1 MFGNQLGHKNGVGVG
16 TGDATESPE
25 VTEGACSGVGTEGLR
40 RQYHGRG
47 PHGDGSIALSQ
58 VVEEG
63 DERRLRM
70 AAGRGHAG
78 GPTLSV
84 SGYTF
89 PVYSTA
95 RQTVPT
101 FSVTA
106 AVKDELGWT
115 SWGITT
121 QELADFYPGG
131 GMTAGWVQG
140 PYCWGSG
147 EGREFAACYK

>member
-16 TGDATESPE
+16 TGNATKSPE

-63 DERRLRM
+63 GERRLRM

-84 SGYTF
+84 SGHTF

-106 AVKDELGWT
+106 AVKDELGHHHPGVGRFL
-115 SWGITT
+115 SWGW
-121 QELADFYPGG
+121 DDSWVGPGPLLLG
-131 GMTAGWVQG
+131 V
-140 PYCWGSG
+140 WG
-147 EGREFAACYK
+147 RP